1 MSDDKRLCPM
11 CKKHMAIILN
21 RKAKTIIKNEEV
33 EFNETVYFCSTLGE
47 DDEDA
52 YFIPPKVM
60 NENLLN
66 AKNAYRKM
74 KAESITPKPMNVSRR
89 NGNYGKDSQ

>member
-1 MSDDKRLCPM
+1 M
-11 CKKHMAIILN
+11 KKADST
-21 RKAKTIIKNEEV
+21 TI
-33 EFNETVYFCSTLGE
+33 GE

-74 KAESITPKPMNVSRR
+74 QAESITPKPMNVSRR